1 MQEMYMTHPIFPTP
15 NIRKTADFYVE
26 KLGFNAVEYLNSK
39 EPHICLYKDDIEII
53 LTDSKGQK
61 VVPNHELYGYG
72 YDVYIIVNNQEK
84 LQKEFDSKRLKVV
97 KRLSITDYNN
107 KELVLEDIDGRW
119 LAFGVKLDADKW
131 TTEYLKEEQVLKNV
145 LKDYDVDILYL
156 GISERSD
163 GTIGFPIKIA
173 IGFEDHKNEKE
184 IIKILQ
190 TLGYYYAD
198 HHSDHPDVFKLL
210 IKFRN
215 NIKYSD
221 TTHIIYLQ
229 CKRSIRWK
237 NPNNVSW
244 ENLVRMA
251 KPLYENRIK
260 EILKKRS

>member
-1 MQEMYMTHPIFPTP
+1 MQKCTCRTP
-15 NIRKTADFYVE
+15 FLHIKHKKT
-26 KLGFNAVEYLNSK
+26 KLWK
-39 EPHICLYKDDIEII
+39 P
-53 LTDSKGQK
+53 
-61 VVPNHELYGYG
+61 
-72 YDVYIIVNNQEK
+72 
-84 LQKEFDSKRLKVV
+84 
-97 KRLSITDYNN
+97 
-107 KELVLEDIDGRW
+107 
-119 LAFGVKLDADKW
+119 
-131 TTEYLKEEQVLKNV
+131 EYLKEEKVLKSV
-145 LKDYDVDILYL
+145 LKDYDVDILYM
-156 GISERSD
+156 GISEYSD
-163 GTIGFPIKIA
+163 GTNNFPIKIA
-173 IGFEDHKNEKE
+173 IGFEDHENEKE

-198 HHSDHPDVFKLL
+198 LNSDHPDVFKLL